1 MTLAPARHLGRAR
14 CDPLLNTRQMFDMGP
29 QGAWPRLRHTAR
41 RSLSMILAVS
51 GDYEMGLKR
60 RWLSVLLLAVA
71 IGSLA
76 GCAAT
81 GPLSGDPCWG
91 FFACTGW
98 H

>member
-1 MTLAPARHLGRAR
+1 
-14 CDPLLNTRQMFDMGP
+14 
-29 QGAWPRLRHTAR
+29 
-41 RSLSMILAVS
+41 MILAVS

-60 RWLSVLLLAVA
+60 RWLSVVLLAVA

-81 GPLSGDPCWG
+81 GPLSGEPCWG